1 MWQRCSLLNLAFE
14 IKMNIVLR
22 ELNKTDLPAFSMLW
36 QFYQYHQST
45 FDNED
50 VDSAG
55 RFDIDEEYLSDIAL
69 GEEDCDAYLIV
80 VEGNIA
86 GFVTVEP
93 TEIVAREM
101 PELSDIFI
109 LPKYRSK
116 GIALHVVCQLML
128 NSSSNWHVAVYEKDG
143 EALKFWDRL
152 FTKLPIE
159 NVLKVEPPETAGFHE
174 FVITNS

>member
-1 MWQRCSLLNLAFE
+1 MLE
-14 IKMNIVLR
+14 IKMNIALR
-22 ELNKTDLPAFSMLW
+22 KLTKKDLPAFSMLW

-50 VDSAG
+50 IDSSG
-55 RFDIDEEYLSDIAL
+55 RFDIDEEYLRDVAV
-69 GEEDCDAYLIV
+69 GDEDCDAYLIV
-80 VEGNIA
+80 VENNLA

-93 TEIVAREM
+93 TEILEREM

-116 GIALHVVCQLML
+116 GIAEHAVRQLML
-128 NSSSNWHVAVYEKDG
+128 NGSSNWHVAVYEKDR

-152 FTKLPIE
+152 FAKLPIE
-159 NVLKVEPPETAGFHE
+159 NVLKVEPPETEGFHE
-174 FVITNS
+174 FVITNK

>member
-1 MWQRCSLLNLAFE
+1 
-14 IKMNIVLR
+14 MNIVLR
-22 ELNKTDLPAFSMLW
+22 KLTKADLPAFSMLW
-36 QFYQYHQST
+36 QFYQYHQSA

-50 VDSAG
+50 IASTG
-55 RFDIDEEYLSDIAL
+55 RFDIDEEYLSDVAV

-80 VEGNIA
+80 VDGHIA

-93 TEIVAREM
+93 TEILEREM

-116 GIALHVVCQLML
+116 GIALHAVHQLML
-128 NSSSNWHVAVYEKDG
+128 NNSLNWHVAVYENDR

-152 FTKLPIE
+152 FAKLPIVD
-159 NVLKVEPPETAGFHE
+159 VLKVEPPETEGFHE
-174 FVITNS
+174 FVITNK

>member
-1 MWQRCSLLNLAFE
+1 
-14 IKMNIVLR
+14 MNIVLR
-22 ELNKTDLPAFSMLW
+22 KLTKTDLPAFSMLW
-36 QFYQYHQST
+36 QFYQYHQSA
-45 FDNED
+45 FDSQD
-50 VDSAG
+50 IDSAG
-55 RFDIDEEYLSDIAL
+55 RFDIDEEYLSDVAM

-93 TEIVAREM
+93 TEILEREM

-116 GIALHVVCQLML
+116 GVALYVVRQLML
-128 NSSSNWHVAVYEKDG
+128 NNSLHWHVAVYENDH

-152 FTKLPIE
+152 FAKLPI
-159 NVLKVEPPETAGFHE
+159 VAMLKVEPPETEGFHE
-174 FVITNS
+174 YVITNT

>member
-1 MWQRCSLLNLAFE
+1 
-14 IKMNIVLR
+14 MNIVLR
-22 ELNKTDLPAFSMLW
+22 KLTQTDFPAFSMLW

-50 VDSAG
+50 INSTG
-55 RFDIDEEYLSDIAL
+55 RFDIDEEYLCDVAAGL
-69 GEEDCDAYLIV
+69 EDCDAYLIV

-93 TEIVAREM
+93 TEILEREM

-116 GIALHVVCQLML
+116 GIALHAIHQLML
-128 NSSSNWHVAVYEKDG
+128 NTPSNWHVAVYEKDR

-152 FTKLPIE
+152 FAKLPIE
-159 NVLKVEPPETAGFHE
+159 NVLKVEPAETEGFHE
-174 FVITNS
+174 FVITNK